1 MPSLAKALEIHEED
15 AQAVGT
21 WQDVPR
27 SSMQSGFPG
36 QRAVSPVM
44 QHFASGTARYPSEL

>member
-1 MPSLAKALEIHEED
+1 MPSLAEALEIHEED

-27 SSMQSGFPG
+27 SSIQSGFHR
-36 QRAVSPVM
+36 QRAVS
-44 QHFASGTARYPSEL
+44 Q